1 MKKSPIYK
9 TNKRAANLMAD
20 SELRGF
26 NANIKAWSEAF
37 KSSDVVKSVFAEDG
51 LTLDMFKF
59 EYIKENLKG
68 RFDSKG
74 RFCVLK
80 KFETEEELTAF
91 VAAIEGAD
99 YDTTKAD
106 KYICFIPRSRFAA
119 GTFYQIIKAANTAK
133 VRADLKAA
141 KEAAEAKKAAEAA
154 EKRAERIEK
163 KRAELAALEAMQ
175 AGAPVVE
182 VTEDKK
188 KEEKSTKTKTAKKQQ
203 KAA

>member
-1 MKKSPIYK
+1 MKKSPTYR
-9 TNKRAANLMAD
+9 TNKKAANLMAD
-20 SELRGF
+20 NELRGF

-51 LTLDMFKF
+51 LTLEMFNF
-59 EYIKENLKG
+59 EYIKQNLSG

-74 RFCVLK
+74 RFCVLR

-106 KYICFIPRSRFAA
+106 KYICFIPRSRFSAA
-119 GTFYQIIKAANTAK
+119 AFYGIIKAANTAK
-133 VRADLKAA
+133 VRADLAAA
-141 KEAAEAKKAAEAA
+141 KEAADAKKAEEAA
-154 EKRAERIEK
+154 VKRAERIEK
-163 KRAELAALEAMQ
+163 KRAELAALEALQ
-175 AGAPVVE
+175 TGAPVVNA
-182 VTEDKK
+182 DKGKK
-188 KEEKSTKTKTAKKQQ
+188 KEETTKNKTAKKQQ